1 MNTLCIQCLFIVL
14 LCCHLFVPVCSALLP
29 SAFALLLPLLPRKF
43 NLTLCAMVYALA
55 AICMFVPIV
64 KFDFWWVF
72 VAFLSLE
79 ALLGMYN
86 TVGATLRSV
95 YYPDTMHASVM
106 SVFRLPLN
114 LLVVYGTMLTNSA
127 KDMHGLQSVYTGITC
142 MHAIAFILQF
152 VMYFFPVP
160 KYAPGKKSN

>member
-1 MNTLCIQCLFIVL
+1 MLAMTSGGI
-14 LCCHLFVPVCSALLP
+14 
-29 SAFALLLPLLPRKF
+29 FAGLILPLLPRKF
-43 NLTLCAMVYALA
+43 NLTLCAVVYALSA
-55 AICMFVPIV
+55 FCMFVPIV
-64 KFDFWWVF
+64 KFDFWCVF

-79 ALLGMYN
+79 ALLGMFN

-95 YYPDTMHASVM
+95 YYPDAMHASIM

-127 KDMHGLQSVYTGITC
+127 KDMKGLQSVYTGIAC
-142 MHAIAFILQF
+142 MHLVALVLQC

-160 KYAPGKKSN
+160 KYSSEKQKSQ